1 MLPDIPWIRIRVGW
15 WYSITQWIYRTGS
28 VRDTPSYPHTYS
40 TCNSIAFVWPTR
52 QQGTLAVLLSL
63 FREIKHNKTWRN
75 KRRYVRLLVGQR
87 SGYTEP
93 AFDGI
98 LSLPGKEAWINWSI
112 EANVQP
118 TIVRPLFTEIISTTF
133 DYRTHNY
140 SRQLQLCVN
149 EYSRENDQAI
159 LVESVLCSVNPYP
172 TNVENRVSS

>member
-40 TCNSIAFVWPTR
+40 TCNSIAFVWPT
-52 QQGTLAVLLSL
+52 GNKAPWLSSSPCSE
-63 FREIKHNKTWRN
+63 RSNIIKRGEK
-75 KRRYVRLLVGQR
+75 KRRYVRLLVSQR
-87 SGYTEP
+87 SGYIEP

-98 LSLPGKEAWINWSI
+98 LSLQGKEAWINWSI
-112 EANVQP
+112 EAKVQP

-133 DYRTHNY
+133 DYRIHNY
-140 SRQLQLCVN
+140 SSQFQLCVD

-159 LVESVLCSVNPYP
+159 LVVSFVLGLRAQA
-172 TNVENRVSS
+172 EGG